1 MFSRIIALCVT
12 AASLISSPLSPP
24 DLLQYTFTAT
34 DSKILP
40 GKTTDSNQNG
50 SGSDQ
55 DRIGNLALVALKY
68 QAGNRQNHNDFP
80 VEVGHVRIAGQDQQF
95 EAFRLGEPLRKTIKN
110 LNTQHTIYYR
120 FPHKSSWVL
129 YRTDDGFVTQVT
141 TIPENE
147 IVPTQYTRVLRIGA
161 DKQSGTGTYFVAP
174 ATVRVSSFPKI
185 TSSVEAARLAD
196 TQLGK
201 LAIYRH
207 AVDGTPPD
215 PRRGIDVITR
225 QFFIIKTV
233 SGPGVIWQ
241 DSGTHTIYLT
251 RFSSDLG
258 NASTISLAMVRPGRL
273 LAACAD
279 PSGNLYYL
287 LAREQNDPEIL
298 ELAKTDA
305 QGKLLTRFMPDASK
319 NGLNIF
325 HMNAPRVAADLKWS
339 KGQLGMM
346 LMRTMHKSADGLN
359 HQGGIAVIF
368 DATSLKQIRSLG
380 QTSSHSFDNVLTTNS
395 SDDFISIDLG
405 DGYPRGIHLHR
416 FTDKSK
422 VSRVIYTVKTAH
434 ATRPT
439 NSAGRTFPPYP
450 EISSPDKTFYQWSND
465 NNTYTELGG
474 LVETPQGYMVV
485 FTGEHSPEGKVLDN
499 SRTGAGKTDKRNIGL
514 VVAIRDFH
522 TIASRGNSVP
532 DELLVTKGP
541 AETGGFYC
549 FNNRWNEQR
558 STGIIWLTRYTS
570 EDNQSATNV
579 KTAPLPDGSVLILWK
594 AYRSGEPATNWAMTV
609 SSEGKQLIAPF
620 RLPDQLELNRRDAIM
635 VDDKRVYI
643 ASGSKLDKRLELFVL
658 QLHSP

>member
-1 MFSRIIALCVT
+1 MFSRLIALCIT

-40 GKTTDSNQNG
+40 GKTTGNNPNG
-50 SGSDQ
+50 IGSDQ
-55 DRIGNLALVALKY
+55 DRIGNLALVAFKY

-80 VEVGHVRIAGQDQQF
+80 IEVGTVNVAGQDQRF

-129 YRTDDGFVTQVT
+129 YRTDNGFVTQVT
-141 TIPENE
+141 TIPESE

-161 DKQSGTGTYFVAP
+161 NTQSGTGTYFFAP
-174 ATVRVSSFPKI
+174 ATVRVSSYPQI
-185 TSSVEAARLAD
+185 TNSLEAAHLAD

-201 LAIYRH
+201 LAAYRH
-207 AVDGTPPD
+207 AVDATPPD

-225 QFFIIKTV
+225 QFFMIKTV

-241 DSGTHTIYLT
+241 DSGSHTIYLT
-251 RFSSDLG
+251 RFSSDLQ
-258 NASTISLAMVRPGRL
+258 NAATIRLAMERPGRL
-273 LAACAD
+273 LAACTD

-287 LAREQNDPEIL
+287 LAREQDDPEIL

-305 QGKLLTRFMPDASK
+305 QGKLLARFVPDASK

-325 HMNAPRVAADLKWS
+325 HMKAPGVAADLQWS

-368 DATSLKQIRSLG
+368 DAASLKQIKSLG

-395 SDDFISIDLG
+395 SGDFIGIDLG
-405 DGYPRGIHLHR
+405 DGYPRGIHLHK
-416 FTDKSK
+416 FSDKSR
-422 VSRVIYTVKTAH
+422 VSRVVYTFKTAH
-434 ATRPT
+434 ATRPV
-439 NSAGRTFPPYP
+439 NPAGRTFPPYP

-485 FTGEHSPEGKVLDN
+485 FTGEPSPEGKVLDN

-522 TIASRGNSVP
+522 TIASRGNSIP
-532 DELLVTKGP
+532 DDLLVTKGP

-558 STGIIWLTRYTS
+558 STGVIWLTRYTKV
-570 EDNQSATNV
+570 DNQSAINV

-594 AYRSGEPATNWAMTV
+594 AHRSGEPDTNWAMTV
-609 SSEGKQLIAPF
+609 SPEGKQLIAPF

-635 VDDKRVYI
+635 VDGKRVYI
-643 ASGSKLDKRLELFVL
+643 ASGNRVEKKLELFVL
-658 QLHSP
+658 QLH